1 MEMKGSDRMLPEI
14 KFRSKLCYGIDEI
27 DSFLNGFS
35 FRCEYVKNY
44 QIKIIHDNGHERFLV
59 SVMYSK

>member
-1 MEMKGSDRMLPEI
+1 MDMEGGDKMIQDV

-35 FRCEYVKNY
+35 FRCEHVKNY
-44 QIKIIHDNGHERFLV
+44 QIKIIHDNGHERYLV
-59 SVMYSK
+59 SVMYTK